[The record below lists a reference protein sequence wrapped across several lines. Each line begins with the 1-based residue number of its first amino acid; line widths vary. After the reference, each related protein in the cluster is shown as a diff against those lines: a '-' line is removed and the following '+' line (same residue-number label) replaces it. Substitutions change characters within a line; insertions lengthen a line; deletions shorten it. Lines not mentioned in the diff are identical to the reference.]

1 MSVFLIKMSMSVP
14 VRPVL
19 MAPVQI
25 VSMDMYATVCQD
37 ILEVSVILVGKARA
51 EKHAS
56 IYIAGSAV
64 IYLFF
69 FFFAMGVRWFLCCQ
83 SCKNLK
89 TVCKIVY
96 SFCTL

>member
-1 MSVFLIKMSMSVP
+1 MSVFLIKMSKSVP

-37 ILEVSVILVGKARA
+37 IPEVSVILVGKARA

-56 IYIAGSAV
+56 IYIA
-64 IYLFF
+64 
-69 FFFAMGVRWFLCCQ
+69 
-83 SCKNLK
+83 
-89 TVCKIVY
+89 
-96 SFCTL
+96 

>member
-25 VSMDMYATVCQD
+25 VSMDMYATVYQD

-51 EKHAS
+51 EKHFN
-56 IYIAGSAV
+56 
-64 IYLFF
+64 LFI
-69 FFFAMGVRWFLCCQ
+69 L
-83 SCKNLK
+83 
-89 TVCKIVY
+89 
-96 SFCTL
+96 